1 MTSPRM
7 KKLALGLVQI
17 RTFKIQLAD
26 KMLELDDVYLN
37 PEGLNEGW
45 VDKKQNIYCKDGIL
59 VVVKNG
65 VVDDGTRIGIDV

>member
-1 MTSPRM
+1 
-7 KKLALGLVQI
+7 
-17 RTFKIQLAD
+17 
-26 KMLELDDVYLN
+26 
-37 PEGLNEGW
+37 